1 MLFNE
6 KGVIMVSFKDFYLRG
21 EATREMMDDLV
32 DEWHKQ
38 IIDSKSLVEF
48 LGFDTLEEYENA
60 LKDKN
65 LL

>member
-1 MLFNE
+1 
-6 KGVIMVSFKDFYLRG
+6 MVSFKDFYLRG